1 MQCLRYDKGLI
12 SKKFKEFL
20 KKKKKIGVSIEKWAK
35 DSKEQFIEVETKL
48 YYEKMLQSLVIR
60 EMQTRT
66 RKSWQV
72 IFIRGTLRQVDY
84 ATC

>member
-20 KKKKKIGVSIEKWAK
+20 KKKKKIGISIEKWAK